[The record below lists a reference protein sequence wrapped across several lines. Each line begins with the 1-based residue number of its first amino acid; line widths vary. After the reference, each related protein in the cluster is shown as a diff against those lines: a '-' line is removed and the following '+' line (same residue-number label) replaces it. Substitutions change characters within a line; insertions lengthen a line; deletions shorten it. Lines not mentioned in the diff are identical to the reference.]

1 VPAEA
6 RSVLIRSRAP
16 LRLSFC
22 GGGTDVAPY
31 CDERGGI
38 VLTATVNRYAT
49 ATIVPGGRTLAVRS
63 IDYDQSVSY
72 SVDDPFVYDGQLDLA
87 KGVLDH
93 FRRHETL
100 TEGLQL
106 TLHNDAPPGSGLG
119 SSSAIT
125 VALVSGLVELLRLPM
140 NAYQVADLAYRI
152 ERIEI
157 GIKGGKQDQYA
168 AAFGG
173 FNVIEFHPG
182 GTVLVVPLRLRP
194 ETISELE
201 HSLVFAYVGGGHFSD
216 QIIESQVRN
225 YETRRTESVHA
236 MDRLKV
242 LTQDMKRA
250 LLLGDLCE
258 FGELLHLAWESKRQ
272 MAKGI
277 TNSRI
282 DEIYDMA
289 LKAGALGG
297 KMSGAGGGGFMM
309 FVCDPL
315 RRYAVQ
321 EALRKAGGQLA
332 NLTFVEAGV
341 RTWTVK

>member
-1 VPAEA
+1 M
-6 RSVLIRSRAP
+6 LIRARAP
-16 LRLSFC
+16 LRISFC
-22 GGGTDVAPY
+22 GGGTDVPPY
-31 CDERGGI
+31 CDERGGV
-38 VLTATVNRYAT
+38 VLSATINRYAT
-49 ATIVPGGRTLAVRS
+49 ATVVAGAKNFTVRS

-72 SVDDPFVYDGQLDLA
+72 GVDDPFIYDGQLDLA
-87 KGVLDH
+87 KGVIDH
-93 FRRHETL
+93 FRRDGKL
-100 TEGLQL
+100 AGGLEV

-125 VALVSGLVELLRLPM
+125 VALVSAIVELLRLPVDD
-140 NAYQVADLAYRI
+140 YQVADLAYRI
-152 ERIEI
+152 ERLEV

-168 AAFGG
+168 TPFGG
-173 FNVIEFHPG
+173 FNLIEFHPG
-182 GTVLVVPLRLRP
+182 GTVLVMPLRLRP
-194 ETISELE
+194 ETVWELE

-216 QIIESQVRN
+216 QIIENQVRN
-225 YETRRTESVHA
+225 YETRRIESIHA

-250 LLLGDLCE
+250 LLIGDLRE

-277 TNSRI
+277 SNPKI
-282 DEIYDMA
+282 NEVYDAAMQ
-289 LKAGALGG
+289 AGALGG
-297 KMSGAGGGGFMM
+297 KMSGAGGGGFML

-321 EALRKAGGQLA
+321 EALRKAESQLV
-332 NLTFVEAGV
+332 NLTFVEPGV

>member
-1 VPAEA
+1 MP
-6 RSVLIRSRAP
+6 VLIRARAP
-16 LRLSFC
+16 LRISFC
-22 GGGTDVAPY
+22 GGGTDVPPY
-31 CDERGGI
+31 CDERGGV
-38 VLTATVNRYAT
+38 VLSATINRYAT
-49 ATIVPGGRTLAVRS
+49 ATVVPGGSTFTVRS

-72 SVDDPFVYDGQLDLA
+72 GVDDPFVYDGQLDLA

-93 FRRHETL
+93 FRSREKL
-100 TEGLQL
+100 TDGLEV

-125 VALVSGLVELLRLPM
+125 VALVSALVELLRLPIDD
-140 NAYQVADLAYRI
+140 YQVADRAYRI
-152 ERIEI
+152 ERIEV

-168 AAFGG
+168 TTFGG
-173 FNVIEFHPG
+173 FNLIEFHPG

-194 ETISELE
+194 ETLWELE

-216 QIIESQVRN
+216 QIIDTQVRN
-225 YETRRTESVHA
+225 YETRRIESIHA
-236 MDRLKV
+236 MDRLKA

-250 LLLGDLCE
+250 LLVGDLRE
-258 FGELLHLAWESKRQ
+258 FGELLHLAWDSKRQ

-277 TNSRI
+277 TNQTI
-282 DEIYDMA
+282 DDIYGA
-289 LKAGALGG
+289 AVRAGALGG
-297 KMSGAGGGGFMM
+297 KMSGAGGGGFML

-321 EALRKAGGQLA
+321 EALRKAGGQLV
-332 NLTFVEAGV
+332 NLSFVEPGV

>member
-1 VPAEA
+1 M
-6 RSVLIRSRAP
+6 LIRARAP
-16 LRLSFC
+16 LRISFC
-22 GGGTDVAPY
+22 GGGTDVPPY
-31 CDERGGI
+31 CDERGGV
-38 VLTATVNRYAT
+38 VLSGTINRYAT
-49 ATIVPGGRTLAVRS
+49 ATVVAGGKSFTVRS

-72 SVDDPFVYDGQLDLA
+72 GIADPFIYDGQLDLA
-87 KGVLDH
+87 KGVIDH
-93 FRRHETL
+93 FRRDGKL
-100 TEGLQL
+100 AGGLEV

-125 VALVSGLVELLRLPM
+125 VALVSAIVELLRMPIDD
-140 NAYQVADLAYRI
+140 YQVADLAYRI
-152 ERIEI
+152 ERLEV

-168 AAFGG
+168 TTFGG
-173 FNVIEFHPG
+173 FNLIEFHPG
-182 GTVLVVPLRLRP
+182 GTVLVMPLRLRP
-194 ETISELE
+194 ETVWELE

-216 QIIESQVRN
+216 QIIENQVRN
-225 YETRRTESVHA
+225 YETRRTESIHA

-250 LLLGDLCE
+250 LLVGDLRE

-277 TNSRI
+277 SNSKI
-282 DEIYDMA
+282 NEVYEGAMQ
-289 LKAGALGG
+289 AGALGG
-297 KMSGAGGGGFMM
+297 KMSGAGGGGFML

-321 EALRKAGGQLA
+321 EALRKAESQLV
-332 NLTFVEAGV
+332 NLTFVEPGV

>member
-1 VPAEA
+1 M
-6 RSVLIRSRAP
+6 LIRARAP
-16 LRLSFC
+16 LRISFC
-22 GGGTDVAPY
+22 GGGTDVPPY
-31 CDERGGI
+31 CDERGGV
-38 VLTATVNRYAT
+38 VLSATINRYAT
-49 ATIVPGGRTLAVRS
+49 ATIVPRKGSFTVRS

-72 SVDDPFVYDGQLDLA
+72 GVDDPFVYDGQLDLA

-93 FRRHETL
+93 FRQHQSL
-100 TEGLQL
+100 TSGLEV

-125 VALVSGLVELLRLPM
+125 VALVSGLVDLLRLPLG
-140 NAYQVADLAYRI
+140 AYQVADLAYRI
-152 ERIEI
+152 ERVEV

-168 AAFGG
+168 TTFGG
-173 FNVIEFHPG
+173 FNLIEFHPG
-182 GTVLVVPLRLRP
+182 GTVLVVPLRPRP
-194 ETISELE
+194 ETVWELE

-216 QIIESQVRN
+216 QIIEGQVRN

-250 LLLGDLCE
+250 LLVGDLRE

-277 TNSRI
+277 TNALI
-282 DEIYDMA
+282 DELYDAA

-297 KMSGAGGGGFMM
+297 KMNGAGGGGFMM

-321 EALRKAGGQLA
+321 EALRKAGGQLV
-332 NLTFVEAGV
+332 NLTFVEPGV
-341 RTWTVK
+341 RTWTVA